1 VRIQR
6 LVTRGYRNLA
16 DLDREPPTD
25 GLVLLGAN
33 AQGKTNLLEAIY
45 YPVLFRS
52 FRGASDGQVVRDPP
66 GFGVEVHISGGH
78 CGILGPKEAD
88 HRRR

>member
-1 VRIQR
+1 MRIRR
-6 LVTRGYRNLA
+6 LVARGYRNLA
-16 DLDREPPTD
+16 DLDREAPSP

-52 FRGASDGQVVRDPP
+52 FR
-66 GFGVEVHISGGH
+66 
-78 CGILGPKEAD
+78 
-88 HRRR
+88 